1 MTGRARSSL
10 IATLAALVL
19 LLGLLLSAGR
29 DVLARPLPEPQAGAA
44 PQAVNVPPSL
54 ALPALVSATAGQ
66 PVDLPLTFD
75 PGTHAIDTIFFVL
88 SYDATLLT
96 LDETDANGD
105 GVPDSI
111 TVNLPAGYR
120 LLTSLEISGG
130 EGRLE
135 VLVDKH
141 ISLTESLSPGTL
153 LTVTFDVAW
162 VTTPQLTDV
171 TIPGTPAPFFVNT
184 KDKVVPGNFSGG
196 TVDINQIPTL
206 TPTPSRTP
214 TATATPSRTPTA
226 TATTTP
232 TPTATP
238 SRTPTA
244 TITATPTATA
254 TATNTSTPTPTPTAT
269 ASATPTPISTATATA
284 TSTTAPT
291 ATATATPTATGTTGP
306 TPTATATPTA
316 TGTPT
321 ATSTATTRATPTAT
335 STTGP
340 TPTATA
346 TGTPTATPTITRTP
360 TATATPA
367 PVYLPALLF
376 GASATPTATA
386 TRPPTATPTAT
397 ATRPPTATPTATA
410 TRPPA
415 ATATPTPTAT
425 RTPKPTVTATS
436 TATATT
442 TPSATPTASVTPTPS
457 VTPTASLT
465 PTPSRTPT
473 ASPTAAPVFLPALLY
488 GASPTPTPTP
498 TATATATATATP
510 TATNTRPPTATP
522 TASPTGT
529 PTRPPTIT
537 PTPSRTPTATAT
549 ATRPPDRCVDLI
561 ANGGFEGSGGWQI
574 NNTVFP
580 ARIVAAP
587 VYSGLRALQAGIVLP
602 ADNVYSY
609 SSAQQTIF
617 IPAGPPSVA
626 LSFQLLATTTGV
638 RAARLTPPAIVPT
651 SPLDRTQLSD
661 DVQMVLLFDSGGQQH
676 VLLFQRQWYG
686 QWQRHVVDLSAF
698 RGQAV
703 TLYFGV
709 FNNGVGGITGMAVD
723 EVAVTYCLP

>member
-232 TPTATP
+232 TATATP

-244 TITATPTATA
+244 TITTTP

-346 TGTPTATPTITRTP
+346 TGTP

>member
-54 ALPALVSATAGQ
+54 ALPALVSANAGQ

-232 TPTATP
+232 TATATP

-244 TITATPTATA
+244 TITTTP

-457 VTPTASLT
+457 V
-465 PTPSRTPT
+465 TPT

>member
-1 MTGRARSSL
+1 M
-10 IATLAALVL
+10 
-19 LLGLLLSAGR
+19 
-29 DVLARPLPEPQAGAA
+29 
-44 PQAVNVPPSL
+44 
-54 ALPALVSATAGQ
+54 
-66 PVDLPLTFD
+66 
-75 PGTHAIDTIFFVL
+75 
-88 SYDATLLT
+88 
-96 LDETDANGD
+96 
-105 GVPDSI
+105 
-111 TVNLPAGYR
+111 
-120 LLTSLEISGG
+120 
-130 EGRLE
+130 
-135 VLVDKH
+135 
-141 ISLTESLSPGTL
+141 
-153 LTVTFDVAW
+153 
-162 VTTPQLTDV
+162 
-171 TIPGTPAPFFVNT
+171 
-184 KDKVVPGNFSGG
+184 
-196 TVDINQIPTL
+196 
-206 TPTPSRTP
+206 
-214 TATATPSRTPTA
+214 
-226 TATTTP
+226 
-232 TPTATP
+232 
-238 SRTPTA
+238 
-244 TITATPTATA
+244 
-254 TATNTSTPTPTPTAT
+254 
-269 ASATPTPISTATATA
+269 
-284 TSTTAPT
+284 
-291 ATATATPTATGTTGP
+291 
-306 TPTATATPTA
+306 
-316 TGTPT
+316 
-321 ATSTATTRATPTAT
+321 
-335 STTGP
+335 
-340 TPTATA
+340 
-346 TGTPTATPTITRTP
+346 
-360 TATATPA
+360 
-367 PVYLPALLF
+367 
-376 GASATPTATA
+376 
-386 TRPPTATPTAT
+386 
-397 ATRPPTATPTATA
+397 
-410 TRPPA
+410 
-415 ATATPTPTAT
+415 
-425 RTPKPTVTATS
+425 TATS

-457 VTPTASLT
+457 V
-465 PTPSRTPT
+465 TPT

>member
-232 TPTATP
+232 TATATP

-244 TITATPTATA
+244 TITATP

-346 TGTPTATPTITRTP
+346 TGTP

>member
-153 LTVTFDVAW
+153 LTVTFDVTW

-244 TITATPTATA
+244 TITATP

-346 TGTPTATPTITRTP
+346 TGTPTAT
-360 TATATPA
+360 ATPA

-386 TRPPTATPTAT
+386 TRPPTVTPTAT

-529 PTRPPTIT
+529 VTRPPTIT

-587 VYSGLRALQAGIVLP
+587 VYSGLRALQAGIVMP